1 MMITIIQLYPRDM
14 NLYGDW
20 GNTLTLKKRLE
31 WRGFAVR
38 IIDHNPGDT
47 TDFEAGDIF
56 IGGGGQDAGQ
66 EIIQDDLLARADE
79 LRRLAESGV
88 PMLMICGMYQLFG
101 RAFTTHD
108 GRVIRGAGILP
119 LETYAKAERLI
130 GNITLESEEFGQ
142 IVGYENHSG
151 QTLLDDGVSPLG
163 RVVRGA
169 GNDETGQV
177 EGARLHNIVTTYLHG
192 PILPK
197 NPRLADFLI
206 TAALTRKGYTNKLSA
221 LPIDRTAEHAQR
233 VAMERGR

>member
-1 MMITIIQLYPRDM
+1 MTITIIQLYPRDM

-20 GNTLTLKKRLE
+20 GNTLALKKRLK
-31 WRGFAVR
+31 WRGFTVR

-47 TDFEAGDIF
+47 TDFMAGDIF

-79 LRRLAESGV
+79 LRCLAESGV

-151 QTLLDDGVSPLG
+151 QTLLDEGMSPLG

-177 EGARLHNIVTTYLHG
+177 EGARLCNIVATYLHG

-206 TAALTRKGYTNKLSA
+206 TAALRRKGYTDKLSA